1 MTDIVK
7 FALFVI
13 CMARWLFLF
22 GCLAIWLTGC
32 WCSGNYWNCA
42 RLLIRPVYKAIT
54 GMAMAVAM
62 SMAMAMPTKCNQ
74 SQVKVKGVAA
84 ILTQKVCFKL
94 ALVEANTL
102 FMAQSQPILKKNF
115 IMYWWLGNCFP
126 LFSAG
131 QSQQRTAV
139 VRRSVTR
146 PFAPPYK
153 EIIHSKSH
161 ERGR

>member
-1 MTDIVK
+1 
-7 FALFVI
+7 
-13 CMARWLFLF
+13 MAVSVWLF
-22 GCLAIWLTGC
+22 GWLAAGC

-62 SMAMAMPTKCNQ
+62 SMAMPTKCNQ

-102 FMAQSQPILKKNF
+102 FMAQSQPILKKYILCTGGWAIVFHSSQPVKVNSERQTF
-115 IMYWWLGNCFP
+115 GRVSLDLSRRHTKK
-126 LFSAG
+126 LFTRKAMNAADSRL
-131 QSQQRTAV
+131 RTDD
-139 VRRSVTR
+139 
-146 PFAPPYK
+146 FG
-153 EIIHSKSH
+153 SKSITDC
-161 ERGR
+161 